1 MNFAPLHVRTGYSF
15 LKSGLTIDNLF
26 LALKKNN
33 YDKVGITDLH
43 TLYGLPSFVDYSLKY
58 HYKPAL
64 GMEVNLQYQEQILSF
79 CLYAEDENGYLQLIT
94 LASYLSNHHF
104 LPLKEFD
111 CSHLLA
117 IMSSE
122 NEYLKKEINRVSDI
136 FTHYLLNLS
145 NYFSHFFIGLEN
157 YHNISDEYI
166 IKIREFAK
174 KYNYQV
180 VAFPLICYEK
190 KEDAIALKIVK
201 AIEED
206 KHLSTFEENGIY
218 YLRPLATLQELY
230 TEEELSLSEK
240 IFDFINV
247 DFYQKRGHLLSYPSL
262 TSSRELLKELAIKGL
277 KEKGLFTPQ
286 YQNRLLYELDII
298 DKMGYSDYFLIV
310 QDYVNYAKENDIPV
324 GPGRGSAASSLIS
337 YALNITSVDPIKYQL
352 LFESFLNPAR
362 ISMPD
367 IDIDFGD
374 TKREKVIEYIKK
386 KFGANRVAAIVT
398 FQTIGAK
405 QAIRDIG
412 RVYNFSS
419 SHIDLLAKSIT
430 NNQMTLRE
438 AYRTIP
444 AFRHLVDSDQYYLNI
459 VRLAKKIEG
468 LPRQAGLHAAGIV
481 LNNEELS
488 KSLPVTISDNDQ
500 YISQYEMNPLA
511 NQGFLK
517 MDLLGL
523 RNLTIIDTCIKRINT
538 QYHTDFTIDN
548 IPFENDEKVFDIISS
563 NKTMG
568 IFQLESN
575 GIRKAI
581 SILKPST
588 FDDVVALLAL
598 FRPGPI
604 ENIPVYARRK
614 EGKEKISYFDDSL
627 QDILSPTYGII
638 VYQEQVLQVV
648 EKVASF
654 TLSEADLFR
663 RAISKKDAQ
672 KLIAMKEKFLDGA
685 LKNGYSLKIA
695 NQIYDH
701 IYRFADYGFKKA
713 HSVAYA
719 MISCKMAY
727 LKAHYPLYFY
737 ASLFE
742 GSSSASDNKFIAYIS
757 EMKSM
762 DLKLLPPS
770 INDSTDLFDIKN
782 NGLLFPL
789 SSIKGIPSL
798 IVKAILEERE
808 KGKFKNICDF
818 VIRMYDKNITI
829 QQIRNLIYAGAFD
842 SLHKSRISL
851 SDALSAIMEYASM
864 VFHTY
869 QVNSASDDFL
879 LPPPII
885 KEKEDDPLSRCEN
898 EINVLGIMLTE
909 TPLFYLQEQIK
920 EKGFLSIKD
929 FQKEKKYQS
938 AFVGILKTM
947 KVIKTKKGE
956 PMAFLLFFDDE
967 KEQETVLFPKEY
979 AQYYQ
984 LLVKNK
990 IYIVHAHYEKENSC
1004 IANEIKL
1011 WED

>member
-26 LALKKNN
+26 LALKKNK
-33 YDKVGITDLH
+33 YDKVGITDIH
-43 TLYGLPSFVDYSLKY
+43 TLYGLPSFVNYGLKY
-58 HYKPAL
+58 HYKTAL
-64 GMEVNLQYQEQILSF
+64 GIEVTAQYQEQVLSF
-79 CLYAEDENGYLQLIT
+79 CLYAEDENGYLQLIA
-94 LASYLSNHHF
+94 LASYLSNHNI
-104 LPLKEFD
+104 LPLKKFD

-122 NEYLKKEINRVSDI
+122 NECLKNEINRVSDI
-136 FTHYLLNLS
+136 FTHFLLNIS
-145 NYFSHFFIGLEN
+145 KCFSHFFIGLEN
-157 YHNISDEYI
+157 YHNKSDEYI
-166 IKIREFAK
+166 QKLREFAD
-174 KYNYQV
+174 KYKYEV

-190 KEDAIALKIVK
+190 KEDDIALKIVK

-206 KHLSTFEENGIY
+206 KHLTSFEENGIY
-218 YLRPLATLQELY
+218 YLRAIEELQELY
-230 TEEELSLSEK
+230 TEEELSLSEN
-240 IFDFINV
+240 IFNYINV
-247 DFYQKRGHLLSYPSL
+247 DFYQKRGHLLSYPSI
-262 TSSRELLKELAIKGL
+262 TSSYELLKELSIKGL
-277 KEKGLFTPQ
+277 KEKGLNNPQ
-286 YQNRLLYELDII
+286 YQDRLFYELDII

-324 GPGRGSAASSLIS
+324 GPGRGSAASSLVS
-337 YALNITSVDPIKYQL
+337 FALNITSVDPIKYHL

-362 ISMPD
+362 VSMPD

-374 TKREKVIEYIKK
+374 NKREKVIEYIKD
-386 KFGANRVAAIVT
+386 KFGANRVASIVT

-405 QAIRDIG
+405 QSIRDIG

-430 NNQMTLRE
+430 NNQITLRE

-444 AFRHLVDSDQYYLNI
+444 AFRQLVDSDQYYLNI

-488 KSLPVTISDNDQ
+488 KSLPVTISENGH
-500 YISQYEMNPLA
+500 YTTQYEMTPLA
-511 NQGFLK
+511 DQGFLK

-523 RNLTIIDTCIKRINT
+523 RNLTIIDTCIKKINA
-538 QYHTDFTIDN
+538 QFHTDFTIEN
-548 IPFENDEKVFDIISS
+548 IPFENDEKIFDIISK

-581 SILKPST
+581 STLKPSS

-614 EGKEKISYFDDSL
+614 EGEEKITYFDDSL
-627 QDILSPTYGII
+627 KDILAPTYGII

-672 KLIAMKEKFLDGA
+672 KLISMKEKFINGA
-685 LKNGYSLKIA
+685 LKNGYSLKTA

-727 LKAHYPLYFY
+727 LKAYYPLYFY

-742 GSSSASDNKFIAYIS
+742 GSSSTSDNKFITYIS

-762 DLKLLPPS
+762 DLKFLPPS
-770 INDSTDLFDIKN
+770 INESIDVFDVKN
-782 NGLLFPL
+782 NGLLLPL

-798 IVKAILEERE
+798 IVKAILDERE
-808 KGKFKNICDF
+808 KGDFKNICDF
-818 VIRMYDKNITI
+818 IIRMYDKNITM
-829 QQIRNLIYAGAFD
+829 QQIKNLIYAGAFD
-842 SLHKSRISL
+842 SLHSSRISL
-851 SDALSAIMEYASM
+851 IEALSAIMEYASM

-869 QVNSASDDFL
+869 QVTSSNDDFF

-885 KEKEDDPLSRCEN
+885 KEKVDEPLSRCEN
-898 EINVLGIMLTE
+898 EIEVLGIMLTE
-909 TPLFYLQEQIK
+909 TPLFYLQNQIK
-920 EKGFLSIKD
+920 VKGLLSIKE
-929 FQKEKKYQS
+929 FQEKKMLRS
-938 AFVGILKTM
+938 SFVGILKTM

-967 KEQETVLFPKEY
+967 KEQEVVLFPKEY

-990 IYIVHAHYEKENSC
+990 IYIVNAHYEKENSC